1 MAGRLGHVKGADGN
15 DTRRYFPRR
24 NPSFAGYDQ
33 IPHLPPP
40 PTYDLPASVYR
51 RYVANQG
58 RMWEITSPNS
68 LQNTFC
74 PGIRPANLNLR
85 VRFFEEQHRRYDGH
99 MGPFDPTRNAQLW
112 LPGKEWRALIMG
124 PAAGNPRKYPEY
136 EVATNCWKSDA
147 APAFDTGRIHNSY
160 IDKLILQN
168 QEVGWRMEVLHKEYV
183 KHHFLEP
190 SHRALWSAAIRPAI
204 PTSED
209 IDSLQATPFWMPD
222 ADAEVA
228 MADDCYLGVWLNG
241 AEERQARWYL
251 KEGIPCFVVREV
263 TSLERVLLAAR
274 ETVIDFAA
282 GTSTS
287 SIHWTINDYD
297 SMAISRGDLSL
308 SDTAMIHDPGWV
320 WPQAVVNR
328 RDESRSPDTKSADK
342 SVVDYGPPPL
352 ETISIASDRVPWIK
366 PPPVKKAAASRANAP
381 AHERKRWIKFVENYD
396 PKGSFK
402 EVGAKNAPVHRTH
415 SMYDREKRWHL
426 FFLRPPKI
434 PEGCVS
440 DPSIF
445 GQPCPKG
452 VYKGI
457 NKKQFVQPRWIYQTM
472 EPQPTDVGRKAPVP
486 RPEELPPLRKPSQ
499 PNPPPNDDSDSD
511 NDYYPDEG
519 DQAPPVLNVIIN
531 ADVSSVSVTTTPAAQ
546 ITGIEPTVQ
555 AIEIQPAAIGATS
568 GVGEATTEPA
578 SIDPNLSLPKTNHM
592 QEDDEISWGDD
603 EHNHDVM
610 GLQIPPLSFMVD
622 SEINTEAVTPADP
635 LEFASSFMLY
645 GIPTSEEFPVI
656 QDMIM
661 QENGIELR
669 VAYADYEDYVGALTR
684 ASHRW
689 PDTLSNNGSQ
699 GPSSLQSVAP
709 AVSSSSR
716 RWSSGERR
724 QTHDNR
730 RRSPSMERYRV
741 NRRLSPLPRRQ
752 SPSHSTYRRRYQRS
766 PSPRRR
772 ARSPYRRSR
781 SPGPRSY
788 RPPGELATRP
798 SREQENASP
807 LTLRNS
813 NADAMIHIPPL
824 PVLPGMPAFAGLPH
838 NAPLPFGANV
848 AFMWSPSGNTF
859 SPVLLQGNTTV
870 LPYPMAPTG
879 PTPSALLP
887 WPVAAALPTL
897 NVPPSSL
904 DTSRGSSTA
913 SLASRI
919 SAMVELRS
927 DSPPP
932 TPARPTLMSRMTDQL
947 SARLTDPAPPAAL
960 AARLTAPGWLTL
972 ADRLETADPMVVDHS
987 PYLGSAALADFST
1000 ESLHPA
1006 TASGSSSYH
1015 QAPMDEDPTDQ
1026 GDDGEEDY
1034 KRTKRGRRSG
1044 QKIQGYRKRDEER
1057 EERKRRRRRR

>member
-1 MAGRLGHVKGADGN
+1 
-15 DTRRYFPRR
+15 
-24 NPSFAGYDQ
+24 
-33 IPHLPPP
+33 
-40 PTYDLPASVYR
+40 
-51 RYVANQG
+51 
-58 RMWEITSPNS
+58 
-68 LQNTFC
+68 
-74 PGIRPANLNLR
+74 
-85 VRFFEEQHRRYDGH
+85 
-99 MGPFDPTRNAQLW
+99 
-112 LPGKEWRALIMG
+112 
-124 PAAGNPRKYPEY
+124 
-136 EVATNCWKSDA
+136 
-147 APAFDTGRIHNSY
+147 
-160 IDKLILQN
+160 
-168 QEVGWRMEVLHKEYV
+168 
-183 KHHFLEP
+183 
-190 SHRALWSAAIRPAI
+190 
-204 PTSED
+204 
-209 IDSLQATPFWMPD
+209 MPD
-222 ADAEVA
+222 ADAEVV
-228 MADDCYLGVWLNG
+228 MADDRYLGVWLNG
-241 AEERQARWYL
+241 AEEQQARWYL
-251 KEGIPCFVVREV
+251 KEGILCFVVREV

-282 GTSTS
+282 GTSAS

-308 SDTAMIHDPGWV
+308 PDTATIHDPGWV

-342 SVVDYGPPPL
+342 SAVDYGPPPL

-381 AHERKRWIKFVENYD
+381 AHEHKRWIKFVENYD
-396 PKGSFK
+396 PEGSFK
-402 EVGAKNAPVHRTH
+402 EVGAKNAPVHPTH
-415 SMYDREKRWHL
+415 SMYDREKCWHL

-440 DPSIF
+440 DLSIF

-457 NKKQFVQPRWIYQTM
+457 NKKRFVQPRWIYQTM

-499 PNPPPNDDSDSD
+499 PNPPPDDDSDSD

-519 DQAPPVLNVIIN
+519 DQAPPVLNVTIN
-531 ADVSSVSVTTTPAAQ
+531 ADVSSVSATTTPAAQ
-546 ITGIEPTVQ
+546 ITGIEPAVQ

-578 SIDPNLSLPKTNHM
+578 SIDPNLSLSKTNHM

-610 GLQIPPLSFMVD
+610 GLQIPPLSFTVD

-635 LEFASSFMLY
+635 LEFASSFLMLY

-656 QDMIM
+656 QDMITSIATCLHLTVRQIFQVSADRNQSFWFEM
-661 QENGIELR
+661 ESMEQARQMRTHMHHRQENGIELR
-669 VAYADYEDYVGALTR
+669 VAYADYEDYVGALAR

-699 GPSSLQSVAP
+699 GPSSLQSVAL

-716 RWSSGERR
+716 GWSSGERR
-724 QTHDNR
+724 QTRDNR

-741 NRRLSPLPRRQ
+741 NRRLSPLPRQQ

-772 ARSPYRRSR
+772 ARSPYRHSR

-788 RPPGELATRP
+788 RPPGELATQP

-813 NADAMIHIPPL
+813 NADATIHIPPL
-824 PVLPGMPAFAGLPH
+824 PVLPGMPAFARLPH

-919 SAMVELRS
+919 SATVELRS

-932 TPARPTLMSRMTDQL
+932 APARPTLMSRMTDQL

-1034 KRTKRGRRSG
+1034 KRTKRGRHSG

-1057 EERKRRRRRR
+1057 EERKHRRRCR